1 MNYYEVGKIINTHGI
16 KGELKIISKTDF
28 PEDRFKPGNILYIRD
43 NGKINSYE
51 IKSHR
56 THKQFEMITFKG
68 LENINLVENLKG
80 KTLEISEEQ
89 QESLSDGNYYYHQI
103 IGLDVFSEDNNYIGV
118 IKEIMSP
125 GANDVWVVK
134 RKGSSD
140 LLLPAIKDVIKKID
154 LEQNKVIIELLDGLD

>member
-1 MNYYEVGKIINTHGI
+1 MNYYEVGKIVNTHGI

-43 NGKINSYE
+43 NGKINSY
-51 IKSHR
+51 
-56 THKQFEMITFKG
+56 KQFEMITFKG

-89 QESLSDGNYYYHQI
+89 QESLSDGNYYHHQI